1 MSALEQE
8 VQQSLQVYRYRQLRD
23 TEIGIEIARD
33 TRIAID
39 IDNRDDIDIDI

>member
-23 TEIGIEIARD
+23 TEIDVEIARD
-33 TRIAID
+33 TKI
-39 IDNRDDIDIDI
+39 